1 MVSSSLVISIEITT
15 LFWQIG
21 DYKRVVKNQKK
32 NMLDIQ
38 LIPGAISEM
47 FASVTRTGTLTLGDR
62 YGLLAA
68 TFAENLDPEERNQ
81 IDRLLYSIRRGLVQV
96 KAE

>member
-1 MVSSSLVISIEITT
+1 MSISPVTSVEITT
-15 LFWQIG
+15 LSWQIG
-21 DYKRVVKNQKK
+21 DYERVVKNPKK
-32 NMLDIQ
+32 NMLDNLQ

-68 TFAENLDPEERNQ
+68 TFDENLDPEERTQ
-81 IDRLLYSIRRGLVQV
+81 IDRLLYSVRRGLVHVQ
-96 KAE
+96 AD